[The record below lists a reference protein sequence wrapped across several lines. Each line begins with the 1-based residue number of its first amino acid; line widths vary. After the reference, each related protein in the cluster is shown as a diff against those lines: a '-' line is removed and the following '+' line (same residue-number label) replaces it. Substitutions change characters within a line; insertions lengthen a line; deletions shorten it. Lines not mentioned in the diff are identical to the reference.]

1 MLVWHM
7 KAQTVEEVLSHYI
20 EAVGGV
26 RSFRAIQTKMI
37 EVVSENLDHKERQID
52 REKRFSSQVKREV
65 VESLAKELNE
75 KYVFPDLGG
84 ALAKTLMDNL
94 NQGLYETV
102 ANQKHFAEMLT
113 RDLRSVCNDQHI
125 HVVYGIR
132 SLDNSNRQIYTKA
145 QLEAHDNWG
154 YLKLEVF
161 PGGIGY
167 LKLDR
172 MTSGDHASMVASS
185 AMNFLSGSRALVLD
199 LRENP
204 GGAAWMVQYICSYL
218 FDESTLLYSIYHR
231 LSDETRE
238 VWTLGDIQGER
249 FGTLR
254 PVFVLVSHKTF
265 SAAEGL
271 AYTLKHL
278 KRATIV
284 GETTRGGAHPRMRVD
299 VSNGFEISIPIMRV
313 INPITDTDWEGVG
326 VKPDIY
332 APSNRALDTALKLAR
347 LQTSQKVPF

>member
-1 MLVWHM
+1 MENKRFTLAKCLVLC
-7 KAQTVEEVLSHYI
+7 TI
-20 EAVGGV
+20 
-26 RSFRAIQTKMI
+26 IQLGPSLFP
-37 EVVSENLDHKERQID
+37 EID
-52 REKRFSSQVKREV
+52 REQHFSSQVKHEV
-65 VESLAKELNE
+65 VESIAKELKE
-75 KYVFPDLGG
+75 KYVFPELGVV
-84 ALAKTLMDNL
+84 LAKTMMDNL
-94 NQGLYETV
+94 RQGLYETV
-102 ANQKHFAEMLT
+102 ANQIHFAEVLT

-125 HVVYGIR
+125 HVVYRIR
-132 SLDNSNRQIYTKA
+132 SLGDSHRQISPRA
-145 QLEAHDNWG
+145 QPEAHDNWG

-172 MTSGDHASMVASS
+172 MASGDHASLVASS
-185 AMNFLSGSRALVLD
+185 AMNFLSGSRALILD

-204 GGAAWMVQYICSYL
+204 GGAAWMVQYLCSYL
-218 FDESTLLYSIYHR
+218 FDESTLLYSIYNR
-231 LSDETRE
+231 LSNETRE
-238 VWTLGDIQGER
+238 FRTLGEVPGER
-249 FGTLR
+249 FGTLK
-254 PVFVLVSHKTF
+254 PVFVLISNKTF

-326 VKPDIY
+326 VKPDVC
-332 APSNRALDTALKLAR
+332 APSDRALDTALKLAR
-347 LQTSQKVPF
+347 LRASQKTPL